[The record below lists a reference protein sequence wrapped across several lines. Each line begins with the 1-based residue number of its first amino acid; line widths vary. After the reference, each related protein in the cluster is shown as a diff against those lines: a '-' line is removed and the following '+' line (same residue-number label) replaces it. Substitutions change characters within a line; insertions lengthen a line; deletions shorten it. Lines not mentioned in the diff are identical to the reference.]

1 MRLRITTLLLA
12 ATVLT
17 GATGCRST
25 DSDRLPPAPV
35 RISFAT
41 YGDWHTYGVAGA
53 MESRRFVLSER
64 QPAGFP
70 YSAGSATG
78 YGGVLL
84 AGQYTYGGSPQTEPP
99 VAFDLAC
106 PVEARADVRV
116 TADAEKGYAR
126 CERCGSTY
134 DIFSGTGAP
143 LSGPAAQEGY
153 GMTRYRVTAN
163 TGNQYIMITN

>member
-1 MRLRITTLLLA
+1 MKA
-12 ATVLT
+12 AVKAAALIVLT
-17 GATGCRST
+17 AAGCKST
-25 DSDRLPPAPV
+25 DSDRLPPSPV

-41 YGDWHTYGVAGA
+41 YGDWNTYGVAGA
-53 MESRRFVLSER
+53 LDSREFILSAR

-78 YGGVLL
+78 FGGVLL
-84 AGQYTYGGSPQTEPP
+84 AGQYTYGGNPQTEPP

-106 PVEARADVRV
+106 PVEARQDVRV
-116 TADAEKGYAR
+116 TADGAKGNAR
-126 CERCGSTY
+126 CARCGSTY

-153 GMTRYRVTAN
+153 GLKRYRVTAT